1 MVNAFRAG
9 LDNGS
14 NKVEN
19 SWWEKADRM
28 WWFQRLVRTVS
39 GQDYILF
46 RKLYVSVHG
55 SDGGEALDIP
65 RLFHRYA
72 AQEDNQKLLKELAEN
87 DMPENEVEREERMA
101 FSSRD
106 TGAGGMKVNNMKAI
120 AVARKLTLMSE
131 MNEDFIAD
139 RRLWLWIEE
148 ALKEESLA

>member
-1 MVNAFRAG
+1 MINAFRAG

-14 NKVEN
+14 NKIEN

-39 GQDYILF
+39 SQDYILF
-46 RKLYVSVHG
+46 RGLYVSVHG
-55 SDGGEALDIP
+55 SDAGETLDIP
-65 RLFHRYA
+65 RLFRRYA

-101 FSSRD
+101 FSSRA
-106 TGAGGMKVNNMKAI
+106 TGADGMKVNNTKAI

-148 ALKEESLA
+148 ALKEE